1 MQFNVSFGK
10 VSTKG
15 QKRENAIQR
24 VKVNYETQFIQLT
37 IDNSAHKGR
46 ICRREEKEVG
56 VVREIS
62 VEASLYENVSPGQT
76 QLWRKNLRQIE
87 REIYFSS
94 LIHTC
99 TYVCIVFYRV
109 SLVRLVE
116 LHGQY

>member
-1 MQFNVSFGK
+1 M
-10 VSTKG
+10 
-15 QKRENAIQR
+15 
-24 VKVNYETQFIQLT
+24 
-37 IDNSAHKGR
+37 
-46 ICRREEKEVG
+46 
-56 VVREIS
+56 REIS